1 MYKRFN
7 YITTG
12 IFILKDIENA
22 STFRNMPVTD
32 HSMRYTVK
40 TYISASNCGTSKE
53 QTVIVLREDK
63 YKFVE
68 KT

>member
-12 IFILKDIENA
+12 IFIFKDIENA